1 MNIYFSEEFTNLQ
14 TNIKLEFSKKI
25 TKNEKIFLKLL
36 FFRII
41 SDSLFLKKAEI
52 RFEEILSTLEFD
64 SIDNLTT
71 FFKTLSEKYILFST
85 DAQFSGSFG
94 IISSFILHSDYCQ
107 IFFTEEFKSCFS
119 LKKNFFSLL
128 DIEKFIFMN
137 DSFSFNFY
145 NNIIKN
151 LKNKNEVTLPVSL
164 VKMYLN
170 TDNKYERFFD
180 FEKHILKKAISDINT
195 FTDFSV
201 EYEKIKE
208 SKKATNKIIS
218 INFFINKSRQSY
230 KPYDNKIYKM
240 LELIKEKI
248 SNPEEIYHLFV
259 LYVTK
264 RGYKYVYDNINHA
277 KSSFSENFEKNLKRT
292 LMLNLASDNLKLYVS
307 EFKTVKSPI
316 VLFYT
321 LTRKLNEI
329 KRYYPKIEELLRTF
343 KLKDIDS
350 ISYFKDNDSF
360 DFSNEYIKIFVRYYS
375 DKKSIIEIYL
385 PGNVIEKMESTPKR
399 IQYFND
405 K

>member
-264 RGYKYVYDNINHA
+264 RGYKYVYDNINYV
-277 KSSFSENFEKNLKRT
+277 KSSFSEEFEKNLKKS
-292 LMLNLASDNLKLYVS
+292 LMLNLASNNLKLFVNVS
-307 EFKTVKSPI
+307 KSVKSPI

-321 LTRKLNEI
+321 LTRKLNKI
-329 KRYYPKIEELLRTF
+329 KRHYPKIEELMHNF
-343 KLKDIDS
+343 KLRNIDS
-350 ISYFKDNDSF
+350 ISYFNDKDSF
-360 DFSNEYIKIFVRYYS
+360 EFSNKYIRIFVKYYS
-375 DKKSIIEIYL
+375 NKKSIIEIYL
-385 PGNVIEKMESTPKR
+385 PSNIIEKMKLENE
-399 IQYFND
+399 I
-405 K
+405 

>member
-52 RFEEILSTLEFD
+52 RFEEIFSTLEFD

-71 FFKTLSEKYILFST
+71 FFKALSEKYILFST
-85 DAQFSGSFG
+85 DFKFSGSFG
-94 IISSFILHSDYCQ
+94 IISSFILYSDYCQ

-264 RGYKYVYDNINHA
+264 RGYKYVYDNIDYVKN
-277 KSSFSENFEKNLKRT
+277 SFSEDFEKNLKKS
-292 LMLNLASDNLKLYVS
+292 LMLNLASNNLKLFVNVS
-307 EFKTVKSPI
+307 KSVKSPI

-321 LTRKLNEI
+321 LTRKLNKI
-329 KRYYPKIEELLRTF
+329 KRHYPKIEELMHNF
-343 KLKDIDS
+343 KLRNIDS
-350 ISYFKDNDSF
+350 ISYFNDKDSF
-360 DFSNEYIKIFVRYYS
+360 EFSNKYIRIFVKYYS
-375 DKKSIIEIYL
+375 NKKSIIEIYL
-385 PGNVIEKMESTPKR
+385 PSNIIEKMKLEGE
-399 IQYFND
+399 I
-405 K
+405 

>member
-52 RFEEILSTLEFD
+52 RFEEIFSTLEFD

-85 DAQFSGSFG
+85 DAKFSGSFG

-264 RGYKYVYDNINHA
+264 RGYKYVYDNINYV
-277 KSSFSENFEKNLKRT
+277 KSSFSEDFEKNLKKS
-292 LMLNLASDNLKLYVS
+292 LMLNLASNNLKLFVNVS
-307 EFKTVKSPI
+307 KSVKSPI

-321 LTRKLNEI
+321 LTRKLNKI
-329 KRYYPKIEELLRTF
+329 KRHYPKIEELMHNF
-343 KLKDIDS
+343 KLRNIDS
-350 ISYFKDNDSF
+350 ISYFNDKDSF
-360 DFSNEYIKIFVRYYS
+360 EFSNKHIRIFVKYYS

-385 PGNVIEKMESTPKR
+385 PSNIIEKIKLENE
-399 IQYFND
+399 I
-405 K
+405 

>member
-230 KPYDNKIYKM
+230 NPYDNKIYKM

-264 RGYKYVYDNINHA
+264 RGYKYVYDNINYV
-277 KSSFSENFEKNLKRT
+277 KSSFSEDFEKNLKKS
-292 LMLNLASDNLKLYVS
+292 LMLNLASKNLKLFVNVS
-307 EFKTVKSPI
+307 KSVKSPI

-321 LTRKLNEI
+321 LTRKLNKI
-329 KRYYPKIEELLRTF
+329 KRHYPKIEELMHNF
-343 KLKDIDS
+343 KLRNIDS
-350 ISYFKDNDSF
+350 ISYFNDKDSF
-360 DFSNEYIKIFVRYYS
+360 EFSNKHIRIFVKYYS

-385 PGNVIEKMESTPKR
+385 PSNIIEKIKLENE
-399 IQYFND
+399 I
-405 K
+405 

>member
-64 SIDNLTT
+64 SIHNLTT

-85 DAQFSGSFG
+85 DAKFSGSFG

-180 FEKHILKKAISDINT
+180 FEKYILKKAISDINT

-264 RGYKYVYDNINHA
+264 RGYKYVYDNINYV
-277 KSSFSENFEKNLKRT
+277 KSSFSEDFEKNLKKA
-292 LMLNLASDNLKLYVS
+292 LMLNLASNNLKLFVNVS
-307 EFKTVKSPI
+307 KSVKSPI

-321 LTRKLNEI
+321 LTRKLNKI
-329 KRYYPKIEELLRTF
+329 KRHYPKIEELMHNF
-343 KLKDIDS
+343 KLRNIDS
-350 ISYFKDNDSF
+350 ISYFNDKDSF
-360 DFSNEYIKIFVRYYS
+360 EFSNKHIRIFVKYYS

-385 PGNVIEKMESTPKR
+385 PSNIIEKIKLENE
-399 IQYFND
+399 I
-405 K
+405 

>member
-264 RGYKYVYDNINHA
+264 RGYKYVYDNINYV
-277 KSSFSENFEKNLKRT
+277 KSSFSEDFEKNLKKS
-292 LMLNLASDNLKLYVS
+292 LMLNLASNNLKLFVNVS
-307 EFKTVKSPI
+307 KSVKSPI

-321 LTRKLNEI
+321 LTRKLNKI
-329 KRYYPKIEELLRTF
+329 KRHYPKIEELMHNF
-343 KLKDIDS
+343 KLRNIDS
-350 ISYFKDNDSF
+350 ISYFNDKDSF
-360 DFSNEYIKIFVRYYS
+360 EFSNKYIRIFVKYYS

-385 PGNVIEKMESTPKR
+385 PSNIIEKIKLEGE
-399 IQYFND
+399 I
-405 K
+405 

>member
-264 RGYKYVYDNINHA
+264 RGYKYVYDNINYV
-277 KSSFSENFEKNLKRT
+277 KSSFSEDFEKNLKKS
-292 LMLNLASDNLKLYVS
+292 LMLNLASNNLKLFVNVS
-307 EFKTVKSPI
+307 KSVKSPI

-321 LTRKLNEI
+321 LTRKLNKI
-329 KRYYPKIEELLRTF
+329 KRHYPKIEELMHNF
-343 KLKDIDS
+343 KLRNIDS
-350 ISYFKDNDSF
+350 ISYFNDKDSF
-360 DFSNEYIKIFVRYYS
+360 EFSNKYIRIFVKYYS
-375 DKKSIIEIYL
+375 NKKSIIEIYL
-385 PGNVIEKMESTPKR
+385 PSNIIEKMKLENE
-399 IQYFND
+399 I
-405 K
+405 

>member
-14 TNIKLEFSKKI
+14 INIKLEFSKKI

-64 SIDNLTT
+64 SIDNLTP
-71 FFKTLSEKYILFST
+71 FFKTLSEKHILFST

-240 LELIKEKI
+240 LELIKEK
-248 SNPEEIYHLFV
+248 LF
-259 LYVTK
+259 
-264 RGYKYVYDNINHA
+264 
-277 KSSFSENFEKNLKRT
+277 LKI
-292 LMLNLASDNLKLYVS
+292 LK
-307 EFKTVKSPI
+307 
-316 VLFYT
+316 
-321 LTRKLNEI
+321 
-329 KRYYPKIEELLRTF
+329 KI
-343 KLKDIDS
+343 
-350 ISYFKDNDSF
+350 
-360 DFSNEYIKIFVRYYS
+360 
-375 DKKSIIEIYL
+375 
-385 PGNVIEKMESTPKR
+385 
-399 IQYFND
+399 
-405 K
+405 

>member
-264 RGYKYVYDNINHA
+264 RGYKYVYDNINYV
-277 KSSFSENFEKNLKRT
+277 KNSFSEDFEKNLKKS
-292 LMLNLASDNLKLYVS
+292 LMLNLASKNLKLFVNVS
-307 EFKTVKSPI
+307 KSVKSPI

-321 LTRKLNEI
+321 LTRKLNKI
-329 KRYYPKIEELLRTF
+329 KRHYPKIEELMHNF
-343 KLKDIDS
+343 KLRNIDS
-350 ISYFKDNDSF
+350 ISYFNDKDSF
-360 DFSNEYIKIFVRYYS
+360 EFSNKHIRIFVKYYS

-385 PGNVIEKMESTPKR
+385 PSNIIEKIKLENE
-399 IQYFND
+399 I
-405 K
+405 

>member
-1 MNIYFSEEFTNLQ
+1 MDIYFSEKFTNLKN
-14 TNIKLEFSKKI
+14 TINLKFSKKI
-25 TKNEKIFLKLL
+25 TKNEKNFFKLL
-36 FFRII
+36 FFRIA
-41 SDSLFLKKAEI
+41 SDYSFLEKAEI
-52 RFEEILSTLEFD
+52 RFEELLPILEFP
-64 SIDNLTT
+64 SINDFTP
-71 FFKTLSEKYILFST
+71 FFNALMEKHIFFST
-85 DAQFSGSFG
+85 DMQFSGSFG
-94 IISSFILHSDYCQ
+94 IISSFILYSGYCQ

-248 SNPEEIYHLFV
+248 SNPEKIYHLFV

-264 RGYKYVYDNINHA
+264 RGYKYVYDNINYV
-277 KSSFSENFEKNLKRT
+277 KNSFSEDFEKNLKKS
-292 LMLNLASDNLKLYVS
+292 LMLNLASNNLKLFVNVS
-307 EFKTVKSPI
+307 KSVKSPI

-321 LTRKLNEI
+321 LTRKLNKI
-329 KRYYPKIEELLRTF
+329 KRHYPKIEELMHNF
-343 KLKDIDS
+343 KLKNIDS
-350 ISYFKDNDSF
+350 ISYFNDNDSF
-360 DFSNEYIKIFVRYYS
+360 EFSNKYIRIFVKYYS
-375 DKKSIIEIYL
+375 SKKSIIEIYL
-385 PGNVIEKMESTPKR
+385 PSNIIEKIKLENE
-399 IQYFND
+399 I
-405 K
+405 

>member
-85 DAQFSGSFG
+85 DTQFSGSFG

-264 RGYKYVYDNINHA
+264 RGYKYVYDNINYV
-277 KSSFSENFEKNLKRT
+277 KSSFSEDFEKNLKKS
-292 LMLNLASDNLKLYVS
+292 LMLNLASNNLKLFVNVS
-307 EFKTVKSPI
+307 KSVKSPI

-321 LTRKLNEI
+321 LTRKLNKI
-329 KRYYPKIEELLRTF
+329 KRHYPKIEELMHNF
-343 KLKDIDS
+343 KLRNIDS
-350 ISYFKDNDSF
+350 ISYFNDKDSF
-360 DFSNEYIKIFVRYYS
+360 EFSNKHIRIFVKYYS

-385 PGNVIEKMESTPKR
+385 PSNIIEKIKLENE
-399 IQYFND
+399 I
-405 K
+405 

>member
-25 TKNEKIFLKLL
+25 TKNEKIFLKLV

-52 RFEEILSTLEFD
+52 RFEEIFSTLEFD

-85 DAQFSGSFG
+85 DAKFSGSFG

-264 RGYKYVYDNINHA
+264 RGYKYVYDNINYV
-277 KSSFSENFEKNLKRT
+277 KSSFSEDFEKNLKKS
-292 LMLNLASDNLKLYVS
+292 LMLNLASNNLKLFVNVS
-307 EFKTVKSPI
+307 KSVKSPI

-321 LTRKLNEI
+321 LTRKLNKI
-329 KRYYPKIEELLRTF
+329 KRHYPKIEELMHNF
-343 KLKDIDS
+343 KLRNIDS
-350 ISYFKDNDSF
+350 ISYFNDKDSF
-360 DFSNEYIKIFVRYYS
+360 EFSNKHIRIFVKYYS

-385 PGNVIEKMESTPKR
+385 PSNIIEKIKLENE
-399 IQYFND
+399 I
-405 K
+405 

>member
-1 MNIYFSEEFTNLQ
+1 MNIYFSEEFTNFQ

-52 RFEEILSTLEFD
+52 RFEEIFSTLEFD
-64 SIDNLTT
+64 SIDNLTP
-71 FFKTLSEKYILFST
+71 FFKALSEKHILFST

-145 NNIIKN
+145 NNIIKS

-264 RGYKYVYDNINHA
+264 RGYKYVYDNINYV
-277 KSSFSENFEKNLKRT
+277 KNSFSEDFEKNLKKS
-292 LMLNLASDNLKLYVS
+292 LMLNLASNNLKLFVNVS
-307 EFKTVKSPI
+307 KSVKSPI

-321 LTRKLNEI
+321 LTRKLNKI
-329 KRYYPKIEELLRTF
+329 KRHYPKIEELMHNF
-343 KLKDIDS
+343 KLRNIDS
-350 ISYFKDNDSF
+350 ISYFNDKDSF
-360 DFSNEYIKIFVRYYS
+360 EFSNKYIRIFVKYYS

-385 PGNVIEKMESTPKR
+385 PSNIIEKMKLEGE
-399 IQYFND
+399 I
-405 K
+405 

>member
-64 SIDNLTT
+64 SNDNLTP
-71 FFKTLSEKYILFST
+71 FFKALSEKYILFST

-264 RGYKYVYDNINHA
+264 RGYKYVYDNINYV
-277 KSSFSENFEKNLKRT
+277 KSSFSEDFEKNLKKS
-292 LMLNLASDNLKLYVS
+292 LMLNLASNNLKLFVNVS
-307 EFKTVKSPI
+307 KSVKSPI

-321 LTRKLNEI
+321 LTRKLNKI
-329 KRYYPKIEELLRTF
+329 KRHYPKLEELMHNF
-343 KLKDIDS
+343 KLRNIDS
-350 ISYFKDNDSF
+350 ISYFNDKDSF
-360 DFSNEYIKIFVRYYS
+360 EFSNKHIRIFVKYYS

-385 PGNVIEKMESTPKR
+385 PSNIIEKIKLENE
-399 IQYFND
+399 I
-405 K
+405 

>member
-25 TKNEKIFLKLL
+25 TKNEKIFLKLV

-264 RGYKYVYDNINHA
+264 RGYKYVYDNIDYVKN
-277 KSSFSENFEKNLKRT
+277 SFSEDFEKNLKKS
-292 LMLNLASDNLKLYVS
+292 LMLNLASNNLKLFVNVS
-307 EFKTVKSPI
+307 KSVKSPI

-321 LTRKLNEI
+321 LTRKLNKI
-329 KRYYPKIEELLRTF
+329 KRHYPKIEELMHNF
-343 KLKDIDS
+343 KLRNIDS
-350 ISYFKDNDSF
+350 ISYFNDKDSF
-360 DFSNEYIKIFVRYYS
+360 EFSNKHIRIFVKYYS
-375 DKKSIIEIYL
+375 NKKSIIEIYL
-385 PGNVIEKMESTPKR
+385 PSNIIEKIKLENE
-399 IQYFND
+399 I
-405 K
+405 

>member
-14 TNIKLEFSKKI
+14 INIKLEFSKKI

-52 RFEEILSTLEFD
+52 RFEEIFSTLEFD
-64 SIDNLTT
+64 SIDNLTP
-71 FFKTLSEKYILFST
+71 FFKTLSEKHILFST

-180 FEKHILKKAISDINT
+180 FEKYILKKAILDINT
-195 FTDFSV
+195 FTEFSV

-208 SKKATNKIIS
+208 YKKATNKIIS
-218 INFFINKSRQSY
+218 IKFFINKSRQSY

-264 RGYKYVYDNINHA
+264 RGYKYVYDNIDYVKN
-277 KSSFSENFEKNLKRT
+277 SFSEDFEKNLKKS
-292 LMLNLASDNLKLYVS
+292 LMLNLASNNLKLFVNVS
-307 EFKTVKSPI
+307 KSVKSPI

-321 LTRKLNEI
+321 LTRKLNKI
-329 KRYYPKIEELLRTF
+329 KRHYPKIEELMHNF
-343 KLKDIDS
+343 KLRNIDS
-350 ISYFKDNDSF
+350 ISYFNDKDSF
-360 DFSNEYIKIFVRYYS
+360 EFSNKYIRIFVKYYS
-375 DKKSIIEIYL
+375 SKKSIIEIYL
-385 PGNVIEKMESTPKR
+385 PSNIIEKMKLEKE
-399 IQYFND
+399 I
-405 K
+405 

>member
-137 DSFSFNFY
+137 DPFSFNFY

-151 LKNKNEVTLPVSL
+151 LKGKNEVTVPVSL

-264 RGYKYVYDNINHA
+264 RGYKYVYDNINYV
-277 KSSFSENFEKNLKRT
+277 KNSFSEDFEKNLKKS
-292 LMLNLASDNLKLYVS
+292 LMLNLASNNLKLFVNVS
-307 EFKTVKSPI
+307 KSVKSPI

-321 LTRKLNEI
+321 LTRKLNKI
-329 KRYYPKIEELLRTF
+329 KRHYPKIEELMHNF
-343 KLKDIDS
+343 KLRNIDS
-350 ISYFKDNDSF
+350 ISYFNDKDSF
-360 DFSNEYIKIFVRYYS
+360 EFSNKYIRIFVKYYS

-385 PGNVIEKMESTPKR
+385 PSNIIEKMKLEGE
-399 IQYFND
+399 I
-405 K
+405 

>member
-264 RGYKYVYDNINHA
+264 RGYKYVYDNINYV
-277 KSSFSENFEKNLKRT
+277 KSSFSEDFEKNLK
-292 LMLNLASDNLKLYVS
+292 ASKNLKLFVNVS
-307 EFKTVKSPI
+307 KSVKSPI

-321 LTRKLNEI
+321 LTRKLNKI
-329 KRYYPKIEELLRTF
+329 KRHYPKIEELMHNF
-343 KLKDIDS
+343 KLRNIDS
-350 ISYFKDNDSF
+350 ISYFNDKDSF
-360 DFSNEYIKIFVRYYS
+360 EFSNKHIRIFVKYYS

-385 PGNVIEKMESTPKR
+385 PSNIIEKIKLENE
-399 IQYFND
+399 I
-405 K
+405 

>member
-201 EYEKIKE
+201 KYEKIKE

-264 RGYKYVYDNINHA
+264 RGYKYVYDNINYV
-277 KSSFSENFEKNLKRT
+277 KSSFSEDFEKNLKKS
-292 LMLNLASDNLKLYVS
+292 LMLNLASNNLKLFVNVS
-307 EFKTVKSPI
+307 KSVKSPI

-321 LTRKLNEI
+321 LTRKLNKI
-329 KRYYPKIEELLRTF
+329 KRHYPKIEELMHNF
-343 KLKDIDS
+343 KLRNIDS
-350 ISYFKDNDSF
+350 ISYFNDKDSF
-360 DFSNEYIKIFVRYYS
+360 EFSNKYIRIFVKYYS
-375 DKKSIIEIYL
+375 NKKSIIEIYL
-385 PGNVIEKMESTPKR
+385 PSNIIEKMKLENE
-399 IQYFND
+399 I
-405 K
+405 

>member
-14 TNIKLEFSKKI
+14 INIKLEFSKKI

-64 SIDNLTT
+64 SIDNLTP
-71 FFKTLSEKYILFST
+71 FFKTLSEKHILFST

-264 RGYKYVYDNINHA
+264 RGYKYVYDNIDYVKN
-277 KSSFSENFEKNLKRT
+277 SFSEDFEKNLKKS
-292 LMLNLASDNLKLYVS
+292 LMLNLASNNLKLFVNVS
-307 EFKTVKSPI
+307 KSVKSPI

-321 LTRKLNEI
+321 LTRKLNKI
-329 KRYYPKIEELLRTF
+329 KRHYPKIEELIHNF
-343 KLKDIDS
+343 KLRNIDS
-350 ISYFKDNDSF
+350 IIYFNDKDSF
-360 DFSNEYIKIFVRYYS
+360 EFSNKYIRIFVKYYS
-375 DKKSIIEIYL
+375 SKKSIIEIYL
-385 PGNVIEKMESTPKR
+385 PSNIIEKMKLEKE
-399 IQYFND
+399 I
-405 K
+405 

>member
-25 TKNEKIFLKLL
+25 TKNEKIFLKFL

-64 SIDNLTT
+64 SIDNLTP
-71 FFKTLSEKYILFST
+71 FFKTLSEKHILFST

-264 RGYKYVYDNINHA
+264 RGYKYVYDNINYV
-277 KSSFSENFEKNLKRT
+277 KNSFSEDFEKNLKKS
-292 LMLNLASDNLKLYVS
+292 LMLNLASNNLKLFVNVS
-307 EFKTVKSPI
+307 KSVKSPI

-321 LTRKLNEI
+321 LTRKLNKI
-329 KRYYPKIEELLRTF
+329 KRHYPKIEELMHNF
-343 KLKDIDS
+343 KLRNIDS
-350 ISYFKDNDSF
+350 ISYFNDKDSF
-360 DFSNEYIKIFVRYYS
+360 KFSNKYIRIFVKYYS

-385 PGNVIEKMESTPKR
+385 PSNIIEKMKLENE
-399 IQYFND
+399 I
-405 K
+405 

>member
-128 DIEKFIFMN
+128 DNEKFIFMN

-264 RGYKYVYDNINHA
+264 RGYKYVYDNIDYVKN
-277 KSSFSENFEKNLKRT
+277 SFSEDFEKNLKKS
-292 LMLNLASDNLKLYVS
+292 LMLNLASNNLKLFVNVS
-307 EFKTVKSPI
+307 KFVKSPI

-321 LTRKLNEI
+321 LTRKLNKI
-329 KRYYPKIEELLRTF
+329 KRHYPKIEELIHNF
-343 KLKDIDS
+343 KLRNIDS
-350 ISYFKDNDSF
+350 ISYFNDKDSF
-360 DFSNEYIKIFVRYYS
+360 EFSNKHIRIFVKYYS

-385 PGNVIEKMESTPKR
+385 PSNIIEKIKLENE
-399 IQYFND
+399 I
-405 K
+405 

>member
-264 RGYKYVYDNINHA
+264 RGYKYVYDNIDYVKN
-277 KSSFSENFEKNLKRT
+277 SFSEDFEKNLKKS
-292 LMLNLASDNLKLYVS
+292 LMLNLASNNLKLFVNVS
-307 EFKTVKSPI
+307 KSVKSPI

-321 LTRKLNEI
+321 LTRKLNKI
-329 KRYYPKIEELLRTF
+329 KRHYPKIEELMHNF
-343 KLKDIDS
+343 KLRNIDS
-350 ISYFKDNDSF
+350 ISYFNDKDSF
-360 DFSNEYIKIFVRYYS
+360 EFSNKHIRIFVKYYS
-375 DKKSIIEIYL
+375 NKKSIIEIYL
-385 PGNVIEKMESTPKR
+385 PSNIIEKIKLENE
-399 IQYFND
+399 I
-405 K
+405 

>member
-85 DAQFSGSFG
+85 DAKFSGSFG

-195 FTDFSV
+195 FTDFLV

-264 RGYKYVYDNINHA
+264 RGYKYVYDNINYV
-277 KSSFSENFEKNLKRT
+277 KSSFSEDFEKNLKKS
-292 LMLNLASDNLKLYVS
+292 LMLNLASNNLKLFVNVS
-307 EFKTVKSPI
+307 KSVKSPI

-321 LTRKLNEI
+321 LTRKLNKI
-329 KRYYPKIEELLRTF
+329 KRHYPKIEELMYDF
-343 KLKDIDS
+343 KLKNIDS
-350 ISYFKDNDSF
+350 ISYFNDNDSF
-360 DFSNEYIKIFVRYYS
+360 EFSNKYIRIFVKYYS
-375 DKKSIIEIYL
+375 SKKSIIEIYL
-385 PGNVIEKMESTPKR
+385 PSNIIEKIKLENE
-399 IQYFND
+399 I
-405 K
+405 

>member
-64 SIDNLTT
+64 SIDNLTP
-71 FFKTLSEKYILFST
+71 FFKTLSEKHILFST

-264 RGYKYVYDNINHA
+264 RGYKYVYDNINYV
-277 KSSFSENFEKNLKRT
+277 KNSFSEDFEKNLKKS
-292 LMLNLASDNLKLYVS
+292 LMLNLASNNLKLFVNVS
-307 EFKTVKSPI
+307 KSVKSPI

-321 LTRKLNEI
+321 LTRKLNKI
-329 KRYYPKIEELLRTF
+329 KRHYPKIEELMHNF
-343 KLKDIDS
+343 KLRNIDS
-350 ISYFKDNDSF
+350 ISYFNDKDSF
-360 DFSNEYIKIFVRYYS
+360 KFSNKYIRIFVKYYS

-385 PGNVIEKMESTPKR
+385 PSNIIEKMKLENE
-399 IQYFND
+399 I
-405 K
+405 

>member
-52 RFEEILSTLEFD
+52 RFEEIFSTLEFD

-71 FFKTLSEKYILFST
+71 FFKALSEKYILFST
-85 DAQFSGSFG
+85 DFKFSGSFG
-94 IISSFILHSDYCQ
+94 IISSFILYSDYCQ

-137 DSFSFNFY
+137 DPFSFNFY

-151 LKNKNEVTLPVSL
+151 LKGKNEVTVPVSL

-264 RGYKYVYDNINHA
+264 RGYKYVYDNINYV
-277 KSSFSENFEKNLKRT
+277 KNSFSEDFEKNLKKS
-292 LMLNLASDNLKLYVS
+292 LMLNLASNNLKLFVNVS
-307 EFKTVKSPI
+307 KSVKSPI

-321 LTRKLNEI
+321 LTRKLNKI
-329 KRYYPKIEELLRTF
+329 KRHYPKIEELMHNF
-343 KLKDIDS
+343 KLRNIDS
-350 ISYFKDNDSF
+350 ISYFNDKDSF
-360 DFSNEYIKIFVRYYS
+360 EFSNKYIRIFVKYYS

-385 PGNVIEKMESTPKR
+385 PSNIIEKMKLEGE
-399 IQYFND
+399 I
-405 K
+405 

>member
-14 TNIKLEFSKKI
+14 INIKLEFSKKI
-25 TKNEKIFLKLL
+25 TKNDKIVLKLL

-64 SIDNLTT
+64 SIDNLTP
-71 FFKTLSEKYILFST
+71 FFKTLSEKHILFST

-264 RGYKYVYDNINHA
+264 RGYKYVYDNIDYVKN
-277 KSSFSENFEKNLKRT
+277 SFSEDFEKNLKKS
-292 LMLNLASDNLKLYVS
+292 LMLNLASNNLKLFVNVS
-307 EFKTVKSPI
+307 KSVKSPI

-321 LTRKLNEI
+321 LTRKLNKI
-329 KRYYPKIEELLRTF
+329 KRHYPKIEELMHNF
-343 KLKDIDS
+343 KLRNIDS
-350 ISYFKDNDSF
+350 ISYFNDKDSF
-360 DFSNEYIKIFVRYYS
+360 EFSNKYIRIFVKYYS
-375 DKKSIIEIYL
+375 IKKSIIEIYL
-385 PGNVIEKMESTPKR
+385 PSNIIEKMKLEKE
-399 IQYFND
+399 I
-405 K
+405 

>member
-1 MNIYFSEEFTNLQ
+1 MDIYFSEKFTNLKN
-14 TNIKLEFSKKI
+14 TINLKFSKKI
-25 TKNEKIFLKLL
+25 TKNEKNFFKLL
-36 FFRII
+36 FFRIA
-41 SDSLFLKKAEI
+41 SDSSFLEKAEI
-52 RFEEILSTLEFD
+52 RFEELLPILEFP
-64 SIDNLTT
+64 SINDFTP
-71 FFKTLSEKYILFST
+71 FFNALMEKHIFFST
-85 DAQFSGSFG
+85 DMQFSGSFG

-107 IFFTEEFKSCFS
+107 IFFTEEFKNCFS

-195 FTDFSV
+195 FTDFSI

-264 RGYKYVYDNINHA
+264 RGYKYVYDNIDYVKN
-277 KSSFSENFEKNLKRT
+277 SFSEDFEKNLKKS
-292 LMLNLASDNLKLYVS
+292 LMLNLASNNLKLFVNVS
-307 EFKTVKSPI
+307 KSVKSPI

-321 LTRKLNEI
+321 LTRKLNKI
-329 KRYYPKIEELLRTF
+329 KRHYPKIEELMHNF
-343 KLKDIDS
+343 KLRNIDS
-350 ISYFKDNDSF
+350 ISYFNDKDSF
-360 DFSNEYIKIFVRYYS
+360 EFSNKYIRIFVKYYS

-385 PGNVIEKMESTPKR
+385 PSNIIEKIKLENE
-399 IQYFND
+399 I
-405 K
+405 